1 MDEIWGTF
9 SILFAAG
16 SGTFWARSA
25 QKRERETGA
34 KFCFFFVRK
43 GTRDIIDFPSHKSWI
58 GEVVN
63 PFGTEFFENLPAR
76 RLFSKRQILR
86 KNLQQLATSGCYNS
100 LTI

>member
-1 MDEIWGTF
+1 MKFGALLVYCLPLALAHFGRDRR
-9 SILFAAG
+9 
-16 SGTFWARSA
+16 RSES
-25 QKRERETGA
+25 ERLGRN
-34 KFCFFFVRK
+34 FVFFVRK
-43 GTRDIIDFPSHKSWI
+43 GTRDITDFPSHKSWI